1 MNTPAQYRQVL
12 VEDIDLS
19 DTRYA
24 LNPFPPARPNT
35 QLSESI
41 DTFGILHPPLLL
53 ELDTNN
59 YIVLSGR
66 KRIQVVAEEVDSFIT
81 AIVINRSY
89 INQPRVILSTLL
101 QHQLIGSHL
110 GIIEQA
116 IFFKKAMACL
126 PTEEVIRFLPIMGYK
141 AKPHIPRE
149 LISLLNLNSTA
160 QFGLHKGVLSLRAG
174 KKLLQFPFEDQRVL
188 AELINE
194 LQLGGSKQQ
203 KLIDLV
209 LELTKRS
216 QISTDELLN
225 RWQEKEKD
233 KQHNGPQ
240 KAASLLSWLQR
251 KCCPRSVAEE
261 DNFKKF
267 SRRLE
272 LPAGVRISHTL
283 SFEDERVT
291 LSLEFSSRRI
301 LEKQW
306 PRIRSLLMNQDLG
319 AVTK

>member
-1 MNTPAQYRQVL
+1 MNTPAQYRQVKI
-12 VEDIDLS
+12 EDIDLS

-24 LNPFPPARPNT
+24 LNPFPPARPDT
-35 QLSESI
+35 QLSKSI
-41 DTFGILHPPLLL
+41 GTVGILHPPLLL

-66 KRIQVVAEEVDSFIT
+66 KRIQAAAKEVGSPIT
-81 AIVINRSY
+81 ANVINCRY
-89 INQPRVILSTLL
+89 VDQPQVILSTLL
-101 QHQLIGSHL
+101 QHKLIGSPL

-116 IFFKKAMACL
+116 TFFQKAMACL
-126 PTEEVIRFLPIMGYK
+126 PTEEIIRFLPIMGYK
-141 AKPHIPRE
+141 EKSHIPRE
-149 LISLLNLNSTA
+149 LISLLDLNPTA
-160 QFGLHKGVLSLRAG
+160 QLGLHRGILSQRAG
-174 KKLLQFPFEDQRVL
+174 KKLLLFPSEDQRVL

-216 QISTDELLN
+216 QISTDELLKS
-225 RWQEKEKD
+225 WQEREKD

-251 KCCPRSVAEE
+251 KCSPRSVAEE

-267 SRRLE
+267 SRQLE

-291 LSLEFSSRRI
+291 LSVEFSSKKV

-306 PRIRSLLMNQDLG
+306 PQIRSLLMDL
-319 AVTK
+319 AL

>member
-1 MNTPAQYRQVL
+1 MNTPAQYHQVK

-19 DTRYA
+19 DTRYT
-24 LNPFPPARPNT
+24 LKPFPLARPDT

-41 DTFGILHPPLLL
+41 GSFGILHPPLLL
-53 ELDTNN
+53 ELNTNN

-66 KRIQVVAEEVDSFIT
+66 KRIQVVAEKVDSSIT
-81 AIVINRSY
+81 AIVINSRY
-89 INQPRVILSTLL
+89 INQPQVILSTLL
-101 QHQLIGSHL
+101 QHQLVGSPL
-110 GIIEQA
+110 GILEQA

-126 PTEEVIRFLPIMGYK
+126 PIEEVIRFLPIMGYK

-149 LISLLNLNSTA
+149 LISLLNLNPTA
-160 QFGLHKGVLSLRAG
+160 QLWLHKGVLSLRAG
-174 KKLLQFPFEDQRVL
+174 KKLLQFPSDDQRVI

-225 RWQEKEKD
+225 RWQEKEKG

-251 KCCPRSVAEE
+251 KCCPRSAAEE

-267 SRRLE
+267 RQQLE

-291 LSLEFSSRRI
+291 LSVEFSSRKI

-306 PRIRSLLMNQDLG
+306 PQIRSLLINQDLG
-319 AVTK
+319 AVQK

>member
-1 MNTPAQYRQVL
+1 MNTPAQYRRVL
-12 VEDIDLS
+12 VEDIDLT
-19 DTRYA
+19 DTRYS
-24 LNPFPPARPNT
+24 LNPFPHSRPDT

-66 KRIQVVAEEVDSFIT
+66 KRIQISAEEVDSLIT
-81 AIVINRSY
+81 AIVISCRY
-89 INQPRVILSTLL
+89 INKPLVIFSTLL
-101 QHQLIGSHL
+101 QHRLIGSPL
-110 GIIEQA
+110 GIIEQS

-126 PTEEVIRFLPIMGYK
+126 PTEEIIRFLPMMGYK
-141 AKPHIPRE
+141 EKLHIPRDI
-149 LISLLNLNSTA
+149 ISLLELHPSA
-160 QFGLHKGVLSLRAG
+160 QLGLHKGVLSLRAG
-174 KKLLQFPFEDQRVL
+174 KKLLLFPSEDQRVL

-203 KLIDLV
+203 KLINLV

-216 QISTDELLN
+216 RISTDELLY
-225 RWQEKEKD
+225 RWREKEKD

-240 KAASLLSWLQR
+240 KVTSLLSWLQR
-251 KCCPRSVAEE
+251 KCSPRSVAEE

-267 SRRLE
+267 SRQFE

-291 LSLEFSSRRI
+291 LSVEFSSRKI

-306 PRIRSLLMNQDLG
+306 PQIRSLLINPDLG
-319 AVTK
+319 DVTK